1 MHTNFYNARHANDEE
16 EFADAM
22 PAFWQYLENAR
33 DKHCDVGRQE
43 ETQSGGKGSAL
54 LPTLTISNQQQRGPP
69 QLPTTSSMQSGREQQ
84 ATSVNGGTQ

>member
-1 MHTNFYNARHANDEE
+1 MNFNIARHANDEE
-16 EFADAM
+16 EFGVAV
-22 PAFWQYLENAR
+22 PTFLQNLGHER